1 MIESKEDRLIG
12 WDQMIGMMI
21 ESKEDRLIEM
31 VKNGVV
37 CHSMGHH
44 AACSDECVMG
54 LGLKIFD

>member
-1 MIESKEDRLIG
+1 METDEMRDGKSNRA
-12 WDQMIGMMI
+12 
-21 ESKEDRLIEM
+21 IEM

-44 AACSDECVMG
+44 AACSDEGVMG